1 MKHLLREPLVH
12 FLVLGTAIF
21 GLFAA
26 FNDML
31 PPAGEL
37 SITVTRDDAR
47 RLATEF
53 EATWRR
59 APNAEELDRLIEF
72 FIDQEVYV
80 REAKALGLDQDDTI
94 VRRRLQMKMEFLTET
109 GAQGV
114 EPDDAILA
122 DHLAANAGQF
132 SRAPVLN
139 VEQVYLGDII
149 ETERVAQIASSL
161 NNGRD
166 PVTVGERG
174 LLPEALRSSPAT
186 VVDGIFGQGFF
197 DKLMVLPQGEWVGPV
212 ASTFG
217 QHLVRVTARR
227 AESLPPLDEIRE
239 EVLQHWRADLIAR
252 LREERLQAMRAR
264 YEITRPDAAQVVA
277 E

>member
-1 MKHLLREPLVH
+1 MKCLLREPLVH
-12 FLVLGTAIF
+12 FLVLGAAIF

-26 FNDML
+26 LDDTP
-31 PPAGEL
+31 PPADEL
-37 SITVTRDDAR
+37 AITVTRDDAR

-59 APNAEELDRLIEF
+59 APNAEQLDRLIEN

-80 REAKALGLDQDDTI
+80 REAKALGLDQDDAI
-94 VRRRLQMKMEFLTET
+94 IRRRLQMKMEFLTET

-122 DHLAANAGQF
+122 DQLAANAGQF
-132 SRAPVLN
+132 SRAPVLA
-139 VEQVYLGDII
+139 VEQVYLGDTV
-149 ETERVAQIASSL
+149 ETERAAQIASSL
-161 NNGRD
+161 NNGRNPD
-166 PVTVGERG
+166 TVGERS
-174 LLPEALRSSPAT
+174 LLPKALTTSPAT

-197 DKLMVLPQGEWVGPV
+197 DKLNVLPQGEWVGPV
-212 ASTFG
+212 ASAFG
-217 QHLVRVTARR
+217 QHLVRVTDRH

-239 EVLQHWRADLIAR
+239 EVLQHWRADLTAR

-264 YEITRPDAAQVVA
+264 YEIARPDAAQVLG